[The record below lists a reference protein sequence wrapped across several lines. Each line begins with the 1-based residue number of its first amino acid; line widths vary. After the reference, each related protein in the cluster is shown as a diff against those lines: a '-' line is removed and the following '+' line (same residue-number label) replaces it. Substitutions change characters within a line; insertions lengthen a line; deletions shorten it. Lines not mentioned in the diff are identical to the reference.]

1 MSERA
6 SVVSIHVAAAGE
18 GSMVSVDAV
27 RAVPGQGLE
36 GDRYAS
42 GSGTFSNNTGGGRQ
56 VTLIESE
63 ALEALEHDYGINLDR
78 GASRRNIV
86 TRGVALNHLV
96 GREFRIGEAT
106 LRGVRLCEPCGHL
119 EKLTHPGVRKGL
131 THRGGL
137 RTDIV
142 SGGLIRAGDLIDV
155 SS

>member
-6 SVVSIHVAAAGE
+6 SVVSVHVAAAGE

-42 GSGTFSNNTGGGRQ
+42 HVGTFSNNTGGGRQ
-56 VTLIESE
+56 VTLIEIE
-63 ALEALEHDYGINLDR
+63 ALEALERDYGVSLDPR
-78 GASRRNIV
+78 ESRRNIV

-106 LRGVRLCEPCGHL
+106 LRGIRLCEPCGHL
-119 EKLTHPGVRKGL
+119 ESLTRSGVRKGL
-131 THRGGL
+131 IHRGGL

-142 SGGLIRAGDLIDV
+142 SGGLIRAGDPIDADV
-155 SS
+155 